1 MENQPLN
8 GAEPIDP
15 LAGPAE
21 AYGKA
26 LIASMSNGPHVNL
39 NMMQLVMDASIA
51 LRLGEFVAEKLAP
64 LLGKTVNEL
73 KVEFGQNLL
82 ALTAQMPKPSGIVVA
97 PARDSRRR

>member
-1 MENQPLN
+1 MTDQPLN
-8 GAEPIDP
+8 GAESIDP

-21 AYGKA
+21 AYGRA
-26 LIASMSNGPHVNL
+26 LIAAMTNSQGVNL
-39 NMMQLVMDASIA
+39 NMMQLVIDASIA

-82 ALTAQMPKPSGIVVA
+82 ALTALMPQPGRIDVTA
-97 PARDSRRR
+97 PISRRR